1 MFDFLSNTFSG
12 IFSRL
17 TGQSHVSEKNINET
31 LDKIRDSLIQA
42 DVPYGL
48 VDTFLKE
55 ITDKVIGKKVLFSL
69 KPGEYLVKI
78 VHDVLVEFLGGQS
91 SVPFAPQLPAIIMV
105 MGLQGSGKT
114 TTLAKLAYFL
124 QEQAKQKGKKRNILL
139 ASVDFYRPAALQQLE
154 ILSGEIGASFYK
166 SPFNDPLK
174 AAKDIAHWYKTQ
186 GFDLLLLD
194 TAGRLH
200 IDTVLL
206 HELSEIDRALE
217 PKYKL
222 LVLDAMTGQ
231 ESLRIAQA
239 FEQAVGFNGALMT
252 KIDSDTRGGAAFAF
266 RYALKKPLLFFGTGE
281 KYTDLELCRPERM
294 ANRILGMGDIHSLL
308 DRVQEKVKQS
318 EQEKL
323 AKSFNQGKLTLQDFA
338 QMIEM
343 MNKLGPMTQ
352 VAKYMPGAAGLNLSA
367 ANLQQ
372 GELEMKRFKAII
384 SSMTLKERLYPKI
397 LDSSRKQ
404 RIAKGSGS
412 TVVHVN
418 QLLERFEQSQQFA
431 KLFKKLGRVPGF

>member
-1 MFDFLSNTFSG
+1 MFDFLSNKFSG

-17 TGQSHVSEKNINET
+17 TGQSHLSEKNINET
-31 LDKIRDSLIQA
+31 LEKIRDSLIQA

-55 ITDKVIGKKVLFSL
+55 ITDKVIGQKILHSL
-69 KPGEYLVKI
+69 KPGEHLVKI
-78 VHDVLVEFLGGQS
+78 VHDVLVDFLGGQS
-91 SVPFAPQLPAIIMV
+91 AAPFAFQIPSIIMV
-105 MGLQGSGKT
+105 MGLQGAGKT
-114 TTLAKLAYFL
+114 TALAKLAYFI
-124 QEQAKQKGKKRNILL
+124 QEQAKQRGKKRKILL
-139 ASVDFYRPAALQQLE
+139 ASVDFHRPAAIDQLE
-154 ILSGEIGASFYK
+154 ILSKEVDASFYR
-166 SPFNDPLK
+166 PTVNEPLK
-174 AAKDIAHWYKTQ
+174 AAKDIAHYYKIH

-200 IDTVLL
+200 VDNLL
-206 HELSEIDRALE
+206 LQELTDISNAIE

-239 FEQAVGFNGALMT
+239 FEQAVGFNGALLT
-252 KIDSDTRGGAAFAF
+252 KVDSDTRGGAAFAF
-266 RYALKKPLLFFGTGE
+266 RYALKKPLLFIGTGE
-281 KYTDLELCRPERM
+281 KYTDLEQCRPERM
-294 ANRILGMGDIHSLL
+294 ASRILGMGDIQSLL
-308 DRVQEKVKQS
+308 ERAQEKIKQS
-318 EQEKL
+318 EQDTL
-323 AKSFNQGKLTLQDFA
+323 QKSFAQGKLSLQDFM
-338 QMIEM
+338 QMIDM
-343 MNKLGPMTQ
+343 MNKLGSISQ
-352 VAKYMPGAAGLNLSA
+352 VAKYMPGAAGLKISPEMA
-367 ANLQQ
+367 QQ

-384 SSMTLKERLYPKI
+384 SSMTLKERLFPKI

-412 TVVHVN
+412 TVAHVN